1 MHKKEDVLT
10 FLILGSILDDISGP
24 EKNKFFCPVFVF
36 RRRNSNHGV

>member
-24 EKNKFFCPVFVF
+24 EKDNFFCPVFAF
-36 RRRNSNHGV
+36 RRGNSNHGV

>member
-24 EKNKFFCPVFVF
+24 DKFFCPVFVF
-36 RRRNSNHGV
+36 RRGNSNHGV

>member
-24 EKNKFFCPVFVF
+24 EDKFFCPVFVF
-36 RRRNSNHGV
+36 RRGNSNHGL